1 MNNVVYVD
9 FKRKALK
16 PYNKRESL
24 KTKWDKVDQLDKW
37 IMSTLTIKQFDRY
50 TKSTNLMVRA
60 QSLKK
65 ITKSFK
71 LNKYASEIIDI
82 INEIRLEE
90 NTIEKV
96 YNSNDVPF

>member
-9 FKRKALK
+9 FKQKALK

-24 KTKWDKVDQLDKW
+24 KTKWDRVDQLDKW
-37 IMSTLTIKQFDRY
+37 ITSTLTIKQFDQY
-50 TKSTNLMVRA
+50 TKSTNFMVRA

-71 LNKYASEIIDI
+71 LNKHASEMIDL
-82 INEIRLEE
+82 INEIRLEQ
-90 NTIEKV
+90 NTMEKV
-96 YNSNDVPF
+96 YTSNDVPF